1 MCYQVWL
8 HAGVCDSP
16 LRRLYRAL
24 RGAIAMKDAR
34 ARRVALCLVV
44 SPAVA
49 IGGLAADARARRD
62 ASAKDEPAIEALA
75 RRLPTS
81 DLALSGGARW
91 LRAVSLE
98 DPSAAF
104 ADGPALPDPDPAG
117 AAMAP
122 PVEVWRAMAVDRGRE

>member
-1 MCYQVWL
+1 MNN
-8 HAGVCDSP
+8 SS
-16 LRRLYRAL
+16 
-24 RGAIAMKDAR
+24 
-34 ARRVALCLVV
+34 ARRIAAFLVLSPALVV
-44 SPAVA
+44 T
-49 IGGLAADARARRD
+49 GLAYDAHARRAAAARDD
-62 ASAKDEPAIEALA
+62 AAIDAVA

-98 DPSAAF
+98 EPGAAF

-122 PVEVWRAMAVDRGRE
+122 PVELWSATSNAAPRGPRRLSAPGDEK

>member
-1 MCYQVWL
+1 MKSSNAKLVAAIL
-8 HAGVCDSP
+8 VLSP
-16 LRRLYRAL
+16 
-24 RGAIAMKDAR
+24 
-34 ARRVALCLVV
+34 VLVV
-44 SPAVA
+44 S
-49 IGGLAADARARRD
+49 GLAYDAHARRA
-62 ASAKDEPAIEALA
+62 ASVRDNPAIDAVA

-98 DPSAAF
+98 EPGAAF

-122 PVEVWRAMAVDRGRE
+122 PVELWTATVTRTEAAKEAGAKK